1 MVSFIGGFL
10 VLGWFVLYEAL
21 NKLIWENGYVTGHAW
36 MFPVICLPFS
46 LVVGLLVKYTK
57 APSNLDGSIL
67 DSLTG
72 DVMHLKWKDLPQTVA
87 TSLASLFSGA
97 VLGPEGAIG
106 NIASKIAAMYCDLLR
121 IPADRRPK
129 LVFASVSSGYNGL
142 LENPIFAAVLGTEI
156 AETKQQGLSTL
167 PASLIGGAIGYGIF
181 KVLHETGFL
190 GFLHLP
196 PVQSY
201 TLWYALLMI
210 PLALVGL
217 ILALFTAVFMRVAT
231 AFFGRF
237 KERVVLRALLAGV
250 IFSVVGVLAP
260 VVMFSGETQV
270 QTVVKGA
277 AGYGIAVL
285 LVMAVGKLALL
296 AVGFRSGFLGGP
308 TFPLI
313 FASTSVAL
321 ALNLAFPGVPVAIFV
336 AGIMAGAVYVLF
348 RTPLMVVLLTGF
360 MLDEGA
366 TMMAL
371 IVLAIATVMIVTP
384 PLQKRIAARQAAR
397 KAAPGPTEAE
407 RGSRHGRLRH
417 RLNPAAQR
425 RPARNSP
432 GAGPGTPS
440 FSSRGDARAAQSGSP
455 RASRSRSA
463 ALNWRRWRGMLA
475 GAASS
480 ASGATA
486 TCRSYQRW
494 YRATSGTDVRP
505 CRMTLSA
512 TVTVPWPAA
521 CSARAPPARGPAGR
535 RRRTRGRAG
544 RTSR

>member
-1 MVSFIGGFL
+1 MTESSTTTDIPSGVGPAEGAYPWGLYFHVIVVSFLGGIL
-10 VLGWFVLYEAL
+10 VLLWFVLYEAL
-21 NKLIWENGYVTGHAW
+21 NKLIWENGFVTAHAW
-36 MFPVICLPFS
+36 MFPVICLPFA
-46 LVVGLLVKYTK
+46 LVVGLLVKYAR
-57 APSNLDGSIL
+57 APSNLDGSML

-72 DVMHLKWKDLPQTVA
+72 DVMRLNWKDLPQTVA

-106 NIASKIAAMYCDLLR
+106 NVASKVAALYCDLLR

-129 LVFASVSSGYNGL
+129 LVFASVASGYNGL
-142 LENPIFAAVLGTEI
+142 LENPIFTAVLGTEV

-167 PASLIGGAIGYGIF
+167 PATLIGGAVGYGIF

-201 TLWYALLMI
+201 AWWYALLMV
-210 PLALVGL
+210 PLALIGL
-217 ILALFTAVFMRVAT
+217 VLALFAAVFMRA
-231 AFFGRF
+231 ASGFFGRF
-237 KERVVLRALLAGV
+237 RERVVLRALVAGV
-250 IFSVVGVLAP
+250 IFSVVGLLAP
-260 VVMFSGETQV
+260 VMMFSGETQV
-270 QTVVKGA
+270 QTVIKHA

-285 LVMAVGKLALL
+285 CVMAVAKLALL
-296 AVGFRSGFLGGP
+296 AIGFRSGYLGGP

-313 FASTSVAL
+313 FAATSVAL

-397 KAAPGPTEAE
+397 KAAG
-407 RGSRHGRLRH
+407 
-417 RLNPAAQR
+417 AQ
-425 RPARNSP
+425 A
-432 GAGPGTPS
+432 
-440 FSSRGDARAAQSGSP
+440 
-455 RASRSRSA
+455 SA
-463 ALNWRRWRGMLA
+463 A
-475 GAASS
+475 
-480 ASGATA
+480 
-486 TCRSYQRW
+486 
-494 YRATSGTDVRP
+494 
-505 CRMTLSA
+505 
-512 TVTVPWPAA
+512 
-521 CSARAPPARGPAGR
+521 
-535 RRRTRGRAG
+535 
-544 RTSR
+544 